1 MNSHGTM
8 GVFKKVM
15 TKLVNGSKT
24 QAQQRKQRKQ
34 NKGMLSHKC
43 RAIMNSGPGIA
54 KARET

>member
-24 QAQQRKQRKQ
+24 QAQQRKQ

-43 RAIMNSGPGIA
+43 RATMNSGPGIA